1 MKTGHQG
8 RVQAIDVSENMLN
21 KAQANINKYALAN
34 IDLHSMDTEALEF
47 RSNYFDVL
55 TASFVLFFLAD
66 PAQAI
71 QKVLKFSHPC
81 ARH

>member
-34 IDLHSMDTEALEF
+34 IDLHS
-47 RSNYFDVL
+47 NYFRRAYGQFCPVL
-55 TASFVLFFLAD
+55 SGGSRTGNPESSEV
-66 PAQAI
+66 
-71 QKVLKFSHPC
+71 
-81 ARH
+81 